1 MNNFINRELMV
12 KSIIFTI
19 GGLLMSILSLAQYIH
34 YSNTDPRLV
43 SNGSEIP
50 SRTYADQPYVIV
62 CDDGSWLC
70 IMTTSSGTEQAHMNN
85 IISTRSYDQ
94 GKTWTTPVNVE
105 SPGTPQSSW
114 AVPLK
119 VPGGRI
125 YVFYNYNKYGFTGI
139 EGVMS
144 GPFMYKYSDDQGKTW
159 SKKRYEVPIRK
170 TKIDEENYTKGKYQF
185 FWSIDKPV
193 VTDKAA
199 YITFTKILR
208 TSPDQPEFC
217 KGSEGFILKSENII
231 HEKNPEK
238 ISWVTLPE
246 GERGIWNPDFGI
258 VQAEH
263 NMVILN
269 NGNLYVTYRTINGS
283 PAYAISADNGKT
295 FSKPEYMHYANGN
308 RMGTPRA
315 CPKIYKTGDGNYLFW
330 FHNNFRQQTFN
341 GRNPAW
347 LSGGIE
353 KNGDIVWSQPE
364 IVLYDRDPAIIGM
377 SYPDYFEQGGHLWI
391 TETQKNEARVH
402 EINLNLVQG
411 MWDQGKDTIAIQN
424 GLIMDCSEEMLGSN
438 RINFPSLPNL
448 FEGGGFSIEF
458 WMEAD
463 TWEPDQVIFS
473 TFGPKNKGIEI
484 STAKNNSIKLR
495 INDGEVR
502 ETEFAKG
509 QVFLSDSATI
519 SPKKLHHVVFIVDGA
534 SKILSI
540 MVDGVL
546 SDGSPNSRPYG
557 WGRIY
562 PLMQDFNDTH
572 AAIFDP
578 SFKGKIYHM
587 RVYDRYLRTS
597 EVIAN
602 YNAGIKRGNN
612 TVHRQ

>member
-1 MNNFINRELMV
+1 MF
-12 KSIIFTI
+12 
-19 GGLLMSILSLAQYIH
+19 GLLVTILSSAQYIY

-43 SNGSEIP
+43 DNGSEIP

-70 IMTTSSGTEQAHMNN
+70 VMTTSSGTEGAHMNN
-85 IISTRSYDQ
+85 IISTKSYDQ

-105 SPGTPQSSW
+105 SPGIPQSSW

-125 YVFYNYNKYGFTGI
+125 YVFYNYNKYGFTGT

-144 GPFMYKYSDDQGKTW
+144 GPFMYKYSDDLGKTW
-159 SKKRYEVPIRK
+159 SIKRYEAPIRK

-193 VTDKAA
+193 VTEEAA
-199 YITFTKILR
+199 HITFTKILR
-208 TSPDQPEFC
+208 VSPDQPEFC

-238 ISWVTLPE
+238 IKWVTLPE
-246 GERGIWNPDFGI
+246 GERGIWNPDYGI

-283 PAYAISADNGKT
+283 PAYAISADGGKT
-295 FSKPEYMHYANGN
+295 FSKPEYMHYANGE

-330 FHNNFRQQTFN
+330 FHNNFRQHTFD

-364 IVLYDRDPAIIGM
+364 IVLYTRDPAIRGM
-377 SYPDYFEQGGHLWI
+377 SYPDYIEQGGHLWI

-402 EINLNLVQG
+402 EIDPNLVQG
-411 MWDQGKDTIAIQN
+411 MWNQGKDTIAIRN
-424 GLIMDCSEEMLGSN
+424 GLIMDSDARMLEQN
-438 RINFPSLPNL
+438 QINFPQLPNL
-448 FEGGGFSIEF
+448 IKGGGFSIGI
-458 WMEAD
+458 WL
-463 TWEPDQVIFS
+463 TVNSISPGQRILS
-473 TFGPKNKGIEI
+473 TIGPKHKGIEVSLADDNAI
-484 STAKNNSIKLR
+484 EIL

-502 ETEFAKG
+502 EDDISKNSTFA
-509 QVFLSDSATI
+509 SDQNTI
-519 SPKKLHHVVFIVDGA
+519 TGGKLHHVVFTIDGA
-534 SKILSI
+534 AKIATI
-540 MVDGVL
+540 VVDGVL
-546 SDGSPNSRPYG
+546 SDGSVQTRNYG
-557 WGRIY
+557 WGWVY
-562 PLMQDFNDTH
+562 PYLSDPNDTN
-572 AAIFDP
+572 ICTFDDG
-578 SFKGKIYHM
+578 FDGTIHHM
-587 RVYDRYLRTS
+587 RVYNRALRTS
-597 EVIAN
+597 EAIAN
-602 YNAGIKRGNN
+602 FNAGLKQN
-612 TVHRQ
+612 